1 MAMQDLEPIR
11 KASPAGFAMPMAPG
25 AGGARASVGS
35 PGSSWG
41 GKRDYSGVLEY
52 WHMVRRHQTAVIVAL
67 ILGGIWGFCNTLS
80 DARIYQAHS
89 TIEIEAMNDNFLNM
103 KELTPTSESA
113 NMVSDTDI
121 QTQVRI
127 IQSGS
132 LIRRVMEK
140 MQAKPHPA
148 NLPLPDRLSAWRQ
161 ALGIKPPSNDQL
173 WQEAVGSAAGGV
185 RVHSSPL
192 TRILDLTDDST
203 SGAVAAEFLNTL
215 AQEYIDQNR
224 ETRYKS
230 TEETGVWLTDQL
242 RDLRVRL
249 EKAQDELQGYVVAHG
264 LVVTDEKSNVDQA
277 KLSDLQR
284 ELSAAQ
290 SDRVAKQSIW
300 EVASASPS
308 IRCRRFSTMRHCRLP
323 CRPCRTCGRRW
334 RNSKLLTPPTTPKCA
349 KYRRRSRRSKVRW
362 CSSGKTFCTAS
373 KTNTIRPRAARR
385 C

>member
-1 MAMQDLEPIR
+1 MQDLEPIR
-11 KASPAGFAMPMAPG
+11 KASPAGFVMPTAPG
-25 AGGARASVGS
+25 AGGPRASVGS

-52 WHMVRRHQTAVIVAL
+52 WHMVRRHQTAVIIAV

-80 DARIYQAHS
+80 EPRIYQAHA
-89 TIEIEAMNDNFLNM
+89 TIEIQAMNDNFLNM
-103 KELTPTSESA
+103 KELTPTSDSA
-113 NMVSDTDI
+113 SMGSDTDI

-132 LIRRVMEK
+132 LIRRAVDK

-148 NLPLPDRLSAWRQ
+148 SLPLPDRLSAWRQ
-161 ALGIKPPSNDQL
+161 ALGIKPPSNEEL
-173 WQEAVGSAAGGV
+173 WKEALGSAAGGV

-192 TRILDLTDDST
+192 TRIVDLTCDST
-203 SGAVAAEFLNTL
+203 SGEVAADFLNTL
-215 AQEYIDQNR
+215 AEEYIEMNR

-230 TEETGVWLTDQL
+230 TEDTGAWLTDQL

-277 KLSDLQR
+277 KLQDLQR

-290 SDRVAKQSIW
+290 SDRVAKQSAW
-300 EVASASPS
+300 EVASGSPVDS
-308 IRCRRFSTMRHCRLP
+308 LP
-323 CRPCRTCGRRW
+323 AILEDATVQSSVQSLQDLKRT
-334 RNSKLLTPPTTPKCA
+334 LAQL
-349 KYRRRSRRSKVRW
+349 KVTYT
-362 CSSGKTFCTAS
+362 S
-373 KTNTIRPRAARR
+373 N
-385 C
+385 